1 MRIEDARVRVIEDR
15 RLDAPRQQR
24 VGLPREELI
33 ECVVRRDEDRQASL
47 PSAGATPLLP
57 ERRDG
62 SRKTDRDRAVEQ
74 ADVDPELERVRGR
87 DAEEL
92 SLDEAALDLAALL
105 GRVAGAVRRE
115 PIPRCDVHALG
126 GEAVNQ
132 LRRLAALREADRP
145 QAA

>member
-1 MRIEDARVRVIEDR
+1 MRIQDARVRVIEDR
-15 RLDAPRQQR
+15 GLDAPRQQR

-33 ECVVRRDEDRQASL
+33 ECVVRCDEDREASL
-47 PSAGATPLLP
+47 PPAGATPLLP

-62 SRKTDRDRAVEQ
+62 SRKPDRDRAVEQ
-74 ADVDPELERVRGR
+74 ADVDPELERVRRR

-92 SLDEAALDLAALL
+92 SLDKAAFDLATLL

-126 GEAVNQ
+126 GEAVDQ